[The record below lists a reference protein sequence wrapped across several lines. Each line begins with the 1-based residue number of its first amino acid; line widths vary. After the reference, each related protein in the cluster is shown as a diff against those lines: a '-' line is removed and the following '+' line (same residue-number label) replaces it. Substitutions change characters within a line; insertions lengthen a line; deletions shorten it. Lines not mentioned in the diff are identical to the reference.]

1 MAETVRRNINFSL
14 HLENGSEANRTLS
27 WTLGLPTG
35 SVVKSIKLEI
45 HIGITARVGSKYAYV
60 RSVGYDTLYL
70 REYNS
75 GTYTTQSFASSA
87 ISSYTFNFRADT
99 TVAVDFTN
107 AVAIITYEPGYSA
120 STVDPV
126 TVEAGAST
134 TFTIHNTAH
143 SVLNHKIRV
152 VFGTQSVTAATMDTG
167 DEESDAWTVPIEWL
181 TEFTDSGSAYGT
193 IYCDTYSGSTK
204 VGTTSAAI
212 QIMAPQS
219 AAPEVTL
226 TATHPLNEGVPWD
239 MYLQTLSGV
248 VLTAQVRPQYSA
260 TATDIVFSDGIVDP
274 QNRYEATIGS
284 LGSSGTNTFTVT
296 VRDSRGLVSTAS
308 VSINV
313 VPYSS
318 PTFENVSILRCDQ
331 NGNTTDQQGN
341 PLDTGTYV
349 LALADVLYSSCE
361 NNNVLSIALDV
372 DVDGVWVPVD
382 SLTDNVAKVCSAPPT
397 SDFPAGFDPGTIY
410 AFRIRAVDSLNRS
423 VTRTMFLQAEAI
435 FMHIRDDET
444 GMALGMVSRR
454 AGLEVNPAW
463 PFYVYNA
470 ELMSLLVPEGIVL
483 QLDSTKDP
491 NTIYP
496 GTTWTQL
503 STDGSVTTW
512 QRTA

>member
-14 HLENGSEANRTLS
+14 HLENGSEANRELS
-27 WTLGLPTG
+27 WTLGLPAG
-35 SVVKSIKLEI
+35 AVVKSIKLEI
-45 HIGITARVGSKYAYV
+45 HIGITARVGSKYAWV

-70 REYNS
+70 KEYNS
-75 GTYTTQSFASSA
+75 GTYTTASFASSA

-107 AVAIITYEPGYSA
+107 AVAIISYEPGYSK
-120 STVDPV
+120 STVSNV
-126 TVEAGAST
+126 SVEAGQDA
-134 TFTIHNTAH
+134 TFTITNKDSA
-143 SVLNHKIRV
+143 VLNHKLTV
-152 VFGTQSVTAATMDTG
+152 AFGTQRLSVNLGVGET
-167 DEESDAWTVPIEWL
+167 SKTVSIPITWL
-181 TEFTDSGSAYGT
+181 NEFTDASVAWGDIT
-193 IYCDTYSGSTK
+193 CDTYSGSSK
-204 VGTTSAAI
+204 IGTSTATIAVS
-212 QIMAPQS
+212 APQS

-226 TATHPLNEGVPWD
+226 TATHPPNEGIPWD

-248 VLTAQVRPQYSA
+248 VLTAGVQTQYAA
-260 TATDIVFSDGIVDP
+260 TVTEIVFSDGIVDP

-296 VRDSRGLVSTAS
+296 VKDSRGLVSTAS

-331 NGNTTDQQGN
+331 NGNTTDSQGN

-361 NNNVLSIALDV
+361 NNNELSIALDV
-372 DVDGVWVPVD
+372 DVSGTWIPVD
-382 SLTDNVAKVCSAPPT
+382 NLTDNVAKVCSAPPT
-397 SDFPAGFDPGTIY
+397 SDFPAGFDPSTIY
-410 AFRIRAVDSLNRS
+410 TFRIRAVDSLNRS
-423 VTRTMFLQAEAI
+423 VERTMFLQAEAI

-463 PFYVYNA
+463 PFYVYNE
-470 ELMSLLVPEGIVL
+470 ELMSLLVPEGIVI

-496 GTTWTQL
+496 GTTWAQL